1 MIAKHWLILP
11 EAEFHSLPFKENHT
25 SICIDGLFEWAHQFM
40 YLFFVR
46 PLAIFTIN
54 GHLFYSPNQ
63 VAGQFILEIISK
75 LIYLKKAYFIKY
87 DIVISVI
94 QFVYFARLIIATLNL
109 NLYEISSLIW
119 IWDRWDFIIYAMQF

>member
-1 MIAKHWLILP
+1 
-11 EAEFHSLPFKENHT
+11 
-25 SICIDGLFEWAHQFM
+25 M

-119 IWDRWDFIIYAMQF
+119 I